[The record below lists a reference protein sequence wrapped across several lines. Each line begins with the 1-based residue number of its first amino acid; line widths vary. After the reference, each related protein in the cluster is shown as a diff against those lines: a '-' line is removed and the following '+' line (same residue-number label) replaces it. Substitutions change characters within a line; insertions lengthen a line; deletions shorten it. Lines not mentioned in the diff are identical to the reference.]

1 MSIFNDLFVRAA
13 HDPGVATF
21 LKEVFIRIPLS
32 LKTNQLVCREWRDFI
47 QNNLWD
53 DQNTR
58 NYFQTHVLEKRQRC
72 GQFKETTIDLN
83 VNIVKGIN
91 DCVQVKCDDDLALI
105 DVSNIDA
112 AELLLVDL
120 HSHNR
125 NVLKLGGFDLTKGEQ
140 LLYDIG
146 QDFFVTAFSHRNK
159 LLFWSKDG
167 KLAGESEVTSDH
179 LTYMR
184 TVRVFR
190 EQIFVL
196 SRSNIYVLHKNA
208 DCQITHF
215 ASVTC
220 PESLGTVRSVVDY
233 KSETQFLSGLDRE
246 VLVWDLDQDCSSAI
260 RSIETDLVVDIARK
274 DNVLITVGSLQVPGM
289 HLWNIETGA
298 RIKLVNCNQ
307 ETHTY
312 LSRGI
317 FFKLKLKGNHILVQG
332 NYLYGMQSKNH
343 YLHGVLNIKDYNLTL
358 CKDDH
363 GVEHCDISQSKSFFM
378 DTEKCILI
386 VNDYWS

>member
-1 MSIFNDLFVRAA
+1 MSIFNDPFVRSA
-13 HDPGVATF
+13 HDPGVASF

-32 LKTNQLVCREWRDFI
+32 LKTNQLVCKEWRDFI

-72 GQFKETTIDLN
+72 GQFNETTVDLS
-83 VNIVKGIN
+83 VNIVN
-91 DCVQVKCDDDLALI
+91 PVPVQVKCDDDLVLI

-112 AELLLVDL
+112 AELLLVNL
-120 HSHNR
+120 HSHHR

-140 LLYDIG
+140 LLYEIG
-146 QDFFVTAFSHRNK
+146 HDFFVTAFSHRNK
-159 LLFWSKDG
+159 LLMWNKDG

-179 LTYMR
+179 LAYMR
-184 TVRVFR
+184 TVRVFKK
-190 EQIFVL
+190 QIFVL
-196 SRSNIYVLHKNA
+196 SRSKIYVLHKNA
-208 DCQITHF
+208 DFEIVPF

-233 KSETQFLSGLDRE
+233 KKESQFLSAHDRE
-246 VLVWDLDQDCSSAI
+246 VLVWDLDQDSAGPL

-274 DNVLITVGSLQVPGM
+274 DGVLSTVGSLQVPGV
-289 HLWNIETGA
+289 HLWNIDTGA

-307 ETHTY
+307 ETQTY

-317 FFKLKLKGNHILVQG
+317 FFMLKLKGNHILVQG

-343 YLHGVLNIKDYNLTL
+343 FLHGVLNIKDYNLTL

-363 GVEHCDISQSKSFFM
+363 GFEHCDISQSKSFFM
-378 DTEKCILI
+378 DTERCVLI